1 MDVPQ
6 LRFAVQLLRGAFSM
20 TDRAPRLLKIGHMLY
35 AKMRL
40 CQRKGFPRSEQ
51 TVANY
56 GEHDAQSEGLVFIER
71 KNYEDTHYM
80 EPDPGDGGISEPIP
94 NVLWRF
100 ADVPIPFPQKRRE
113 VQDARLVALG
123 GYHRRRPRVSL

>member
-56 GEHDAQSEGLVFIER
+56 GGARCAER
-71 KNYEDTHYM
+71 G
-80 EPDPGDGGISEPIP
+80 P
-94 NVLWRF
+94 RF
-100 ADVPIPFPQKRRE
+100 YRKE
-113 VQDARLVALG
+113 KL
-123 GYHRRRPRVSL
+123 